1 MREGV
6 KMLSFFKQFSTY
18 FISMFIILAFTV
30 VGLFYTATD
39 VNAAVH
45 CSGHK
50 TCLMTGQSAID

>member
-1 MREGV
+1 
-6 KMLSFFKQFSTY
+6 MLSFFKQFSTY